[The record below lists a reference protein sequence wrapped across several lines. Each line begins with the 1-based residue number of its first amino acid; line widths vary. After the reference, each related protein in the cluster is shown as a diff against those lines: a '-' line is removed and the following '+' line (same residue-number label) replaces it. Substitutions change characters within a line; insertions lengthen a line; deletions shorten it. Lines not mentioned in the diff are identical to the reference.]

1 MRAEPPPKR
10 KEAVPGCAGGSLS
23 PGPDQQLTLGPQPG
37 LEVGVPVQSC
47 SFPHT
52 MHPGLARPCPAHKRQ
67 SWRGSL
73 PWKSARGWS
82 ASLLPACDVSAR
94 GQCRDAA
101 GAVPTKPMLQATA
114 TCLGRARCGSGCQ
127 VVAAGDSAGCLPLP
141 YSCQE
146 ALLLRAPPSHQG
158 TACSSSFVGPGL
170 WTAGPLKGGLPC
182 FQGPGLGGRFPLK
195 NLALGPCP
203 RERRPRCLVCVS
215 YKGFYYGEVFIQHPV
230 HSSVMLNTLVLHHW
244 HCRPS

>member
-1 MRAEPPPKR
+1 MATAP
-10 KEAVPGCAGGSLS
+10 VPGCAGGSLS

-141 YSCQE
+141 PLQLPGGPVAEGPPLPSRDRLLLLVCRTWTLDSGAAQGGL
-146 ALLLRAPPSHQG
+146 ALLSGPRAGRPFP
-158 TACSSSFVGPGL
+158 FEEL
-170 WTAGPLKGGLPC
+170 
-182 FQGPGLGGRFPLK
+182 GLGTLPQGEETTM
-195 NLALGPCP
+195 PC
-203 RERRPRCLVCVS
+203 VCV
-215 YKGFYYGEVFIQHPV
+215 
-230 HSSVMLNTLVLHHW
+230 L
-244 HCRPS
+244 